1 MKNMI
6 PKKRTGYKLASAVT
20 VVVFLALIIVLNI
33 VVSVLV
39 EKYPIKIDLTTTK
52 VFEFSEQTKSILDSL
67 EDEIVIYVIGT
78 KSTVDLE
85 VSEILSRYQTAN
97 SKVKLEYI
105 DPSTNPTFGKDY
117 VNEGE
122 SIQDGSVIVTMGD
135 RYRTYTATDMYST
148 NSDGYRT
155 GLQVEQKITSAI
167 NYVTSNEDFI
177 VYFSSGNGETVPNSF
192 ASTLRSENFTVN
204 ELDLLTADIPENA
217 KMLVIFS
224 PKRDFS
230 VEEITKLDTFM
241 ANGGQLQIYLP
252 PAAGSEFA
260 NLKGFLNEWGLD
272 FADDFV
278 VDTGKQN
285 SLTIPNYTSLL
296 IPNLKNHTITN
307 SISSAS
313 LRVATDYSRSVKTI
327 LNDTAGV
334 TTSVLIETSTD
345 SYARTNYLED
355 SDLFTK
361 KDTDVDGPFALA
373 VVSEKI
379 VDTASEKTARIML
392 FGNDFLMSDSNYT
405 IADLFGFANGNM
417 VLNAANWMQDK
428 KDSIAIKSKSYMTDY
443 ITLDAQNASVL
454 AWMSIVIPIIILV
467 VGFVIWLKRRHL

>member
-1 MKNMI
+1 M
-6 PKKRTGYKLASAVT
+6 
-20 VVVFLALIIVLNI
+20 
-33 VVSVLV
+33 
-39 EKYPIKIDLTTTK
+39 
-52 VFEFSEQTKSILDSL
+52 DSL

-260 NLKGFLNEWGLD
+260 L
-272 FADDFV
+272 
-278 VDTGKQN
+278 
-285 SLTIPNYTSLL
+285 SLIH
-296 IPNLKNHTITN
+296 I
-307 SISSAS
+307 
-313 LRVATDYSRSVKTI
+313 
-327 LNDTAGV
+327 
-334 TTSVLIETSTD
+334 
-345 SYARTNYLED
+345 
-355 SDLFTK
+355 
-361 KDTDVDGPFALA
+361 
-373 VVSEKI
+373 
-379 VDTASEKTARIML
+379 
-392 FGNDFLMSDSNYT
+392 
-405 IADLFGFANGNM
+405 
-417 VLNAANWMQDK
+417 
-428 KDSIAIKSKSYMTDY
+428 
-443 ITLDAQNASVL
+443 
-454 AWMSIVIPIIILV
+454 
-467 VGFVIWLKRRHL
+467 